1 MSSFEPQTGSHD
13 GQRTSEVVGDCRR
26 GRHGVRREV
35 GGEKPTAGEPTL
47 GGVTH
52 EPGVPR
58 GAIQCSRRF
67 GDPSGRL
74 GRLIDGVPQDRCDP
88 AGCQREERLGR
99 RELLATLVHMKRIQ
113 EDEVARSSRLA
124 DATESVCNIHLCRP
138 APRGETVHQVGR
150 TRSHEFK
157 RDDLCASRQEGISE
171 GDGSGVPPRA
181 LPFPGDISDDQ
192 GVRRRDERVEVG
204 AELDKVPDAAR
215 PWLEVSKVV
224 IEAAAMTLQI
234 ARRLL
239 ACEDLAEHGVL
250 DDIAEV
256 GGVRVGHRPG

>member
-1 MSSFEPQTGSHD
+1 
-13 GQRTSEVVGDCRR
+13 
-26 GRHGVRREV
+26 
-35 GGEKPTAGEPTL
+35 
-47 GGVTH
+47 
-52 EPGVPR
+52 
-58 GAIQCSRRF
+58 
-67 GDPSGRL
+67 
-74 GRLIDGVPQDRCDP
+74 
-88 AGCQREERLGR
+88 
-99 RELLATLVHMKRIQ
+99 MKRIQ

-256 GGVRVGHRPG
+256 GGVRVGHRPRSY